1 MRALLQCSALVLMVA
16 VSAGCGGTA
25 TQLGYTPKSKD
36 RMDEVSAMFKSYIA
50 ANKGNLPKKL
60 SDLDPF
66 EPANQYGFA
75 AIRDGEVVMFWGGA
89 KSTESASIVQAHDKS
104 VASTGGFVLMQDGT
118 VKEMSAAEFGSA
130 KKAK

>member
-1 MRALLQCSALVLMVA
+1 MRVLLQCAGFVLMVA
-16 VSAGCGGTA
+16 ISAGCGGTA

-36 RMDEVSAMFKSYIA
+36 RMDEVGAMYKSYMA

-89 KSTESASIVQAHDKS
+89 KSGDSGSIIQAHDKS
-104 VASTGGFVLMQDGT
+104 ISSTGGFVLMQDGT
-118 VKEMSAAEFGSA
+118 VKEMSASEFGSA